1 MSRYLDSWS
10 QLDFIASIIVNGY
23 AQTAS
28 VFECQPTSS
37 SDQVFTP
44 NIPDLYFDHTNAA
57 AFRTGAGAN
66 LTTVTGNHRKTFIY
80 TTPPESAC
88 SGIVTAI
95 QYCYHTRINNPRRD
109 ILRFLSLSRDGFDF
123 KVMNVQT
130 GRAVPQDDC
139 SILATPRICC
149 TTATFSAN
157 TMNQFRISSN
167 YTFGAMLL
175 NDLKVRPLAFSGMAD
190 VKYQFPHFVTR
201 LTNGNPPTG
210 FTFTHNR
217 QNNRYLLLMR
227 FFIGIMHT

>member
-1 MSRYLDSWS
+1 M
-10 QLDFIASIIVNGY
+10 
-23 AQTAS
+23 
-28 VFECQPTSS
+28 FECQPTSS
-37 SDQVFTP
+37 SDLQVFTP

-66 LTTVTGNHRKTFIY
+66 LTTVIGNHRTTFIY
-80 TTPPESAC
+80 TTPPESVC
-88 SGIVTAI
+88 SGTVTAI
-95 QYCYHTRINNPRRD
+95 QYCYHTTINNPRRD

-139 SILATPRICC
+139 SILATRRICC

-175 NDLKVRPLAFSGMAD
+175 HNDKVRPLAFSGTAD
-190 VKYQFPHFVTR
+190 VKYKFPHFVTR
-201 LTNGNPPTG
+201 LSINNPSTG
-210 FTFTHNR
+210 FTFTLNN
-217 QNNRYLLLMR
+217 QNNMYRYLLLMR
-227 FFIGIMHT
+227 FFIGIMHTYLMYSDHER